1 MPRFTLLLLPL
12 TVVPACTFS
21 EKVVNHYHYYGDTG
35 GEEGSGGAPSDDGG
49 QLDSGAG
56 ADGADGSA
64 PLPDPVIWTGTLFI
78 EERGTPL
85 EYALVLAT
93 QPPVEGA
100 LYGPITTVESAVLD
114 VVVYDMTL
122 PLTLTIEGTLE
133 DDGAAAGIA
142 RNDAPE
148 SYGYQDAWTG
158 GLTTSGPEGTTLE
171 GEGYVPLVVF
181 GVPTPYPFR
190 FAVSTPAR

>member
-1 MPRFTLLLLPL
+1 MPRFALLSLTLI
-12 TVVPACTFS
+12 PACTFS

-35 GEEGSGGAPSDDGG
+35 GEEDSGGAASDDTG
-49 QLDSGAG
+49 G
-56 ADGADGSA
+56 ADGGAE
-64 PLPDPVIWTGTLFI
+64 PLPAPVIWTGTLFI

-93 QPPVEGA
+93 QPPVAGA

-142 RNDAPE
+142 RNDAPG
-148 SYGYQDAWTG
+148 SDGYQDAWTG

-181 GVPTPYPFR
+181 SVPTPHPFR
-190 FAVSTPAR
+190 FAVTAPAR